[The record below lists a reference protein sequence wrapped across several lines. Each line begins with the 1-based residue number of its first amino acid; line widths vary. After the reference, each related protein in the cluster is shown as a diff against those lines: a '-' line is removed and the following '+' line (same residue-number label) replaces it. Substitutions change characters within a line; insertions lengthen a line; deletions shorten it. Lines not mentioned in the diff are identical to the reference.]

1 MRHYSYWKIV
11 YNHWLIRK
19 KLFNWERELYYMKLL
34 IAGMAT
40 VGEKKLEPPKG
51 ANNRIMEGTIAPNRS
66 DSTLSLSCEKAG

>member
-1 MRHYSYWKIV
+1 
-11 YNHWLIRK
+11 
-19 KLFNWERELYYMKLL
+19 MKLL